1 MRNSVLHIQVKTNIC
16 DLHCILGM
24 RKDVFRCTCMR
35 STAVWHLLKKKPS
48 EEPKNKVCKHNYAE
62 NACRPLLSHFG
73 CILDCQEL
81 SHLVNSG
88 TVCLKST
95 HLYIDKYECLCIIV
109 AHWCLGF
116 FKFMSMRA
124 CVYEWMRNI
133 SDIFV
138 YYVHIA

>member
-1 MRNSVLHIQVKTNIC
+1 MCFGVHACVRQLFDIY
-16 DLHCILGM
+16 
-24 RKDVFRCTCMR
+24 
-35 STAVWHLLKKKPS
+35 WKKKPS

-95 HLYIDKYECLCIIV
+95 HLIIIIY
-109 AHWCLGF
+109 
-116 FKFMSMRA
+116 R
-124 CVYEWMRNI
+124 
-133 SDIFV
+133 
-138 YYVHIA
+138 